1 MKDKDR
7 SEPKNLRDILRDEKQ
22 RGASRYSVSKQK
34 ERQLTRDLQD
44 LLQIA
49 DERENIEAIK
59 KRGWMFPFP
68 SERPTLPPRNHF
80 AHPSKAWPEL

>member
-1 MKDKDR
+1 MEDKDR
-7 SEPKNLRDILRDEKQ
+7 SDPKNLRDVLRDEKQ

-49 DERENIEAIK
+49 DEREYIEAIK
-59 KRGWMFPFP
+59 KRFPINETSP
-68 SERPTLPPRNHF
+68 CF
-80 AHPSKAWPEL
+80 AEVLQIWREQHGGGPHRG